1 MADDGGPPRRP
12 DPMPA
17 PCPRPVHAAAC
28 LAALLQCGMAW
39 AQAAQA
45 TQPTPAAQVPEAEP
59 PCIVV
64 VGHGRNLA
72 LDDHEANTAW
82 NQVNNRFNAQ
92 VAGHVQQAGQRVVRL
107 PLPVESRDM
116 PANVTQILDRA
127 QDAGCDR
134 VLETTIFADDTAR
147 TLVVRLRAHPLQR
160 VRNLAGDGALLSIG
174 PPSFSSQ
181 RDLPLEPRSFERLAP
196 DRVAREMAADFVRHA
211 GHLQGRAAPGPIH
224 PGVVVSGESR

>member
-1 MADDGGPPRRP
+1 MADDHVRRP
-12 DPMPA
+12 PDLMPA
-17 PCPRPVHAAAC
+17 SCPRPVHAAAC

-39 AQAAQA
+39 AQAE
-45 TQPTPAAQVPEAEP
+45 PVPEAEP

-116 PANVTQILDRA
+116 PANVTSILDRA

-134 VLETTIFADDTAR
+134 LLETTIFADDQAR
-147 TLVVRLRAHPLQR
+147 TLVVRLRAHPRQR
-160 VRNLAGDGALLSIG
+160 VRNLAGSGALLSIG
-174 PPSFSSQ
+174 PPGFSSQ
-181 RDLPLEPRSFERLAP
+181 RDLPLEPRSFDRLAP
-196 DRVAREMAADFVRHA
+196 DVVAREMAADFVRHSERA
-211 GHLQGRAAPGPIH
+211 QGRAAPGPSRS
-224 PGVVVSGESR
+224 GVTVSGDVR

>member
-1 MADDGGPPRRP
+1 MTLRL
-12 DPMPA
+12 
-17 PCPRPVHAAAC
+17 PRPLLAATGLA
-28 LAALLQCGMAW
+28 AALLLPAV
-39 AQAAQA
+39 AAA
-45 TQPTPAAQVPEAEP
+45 EDEP

-116 PANVTQILDRA
+116 PANVTHILDRA

-134 VLETTIFADDTAR
+134 LLETTIFADDAAR
-147 TLVVRLRAHPLQR
+147 TLVVRLRAHPLLR
-160 VRNLAGDGALLSIG
+160 VRNLAGSGVLLNIGA
-174 PPSFSSQ
+174 PSFSSQ

-196 DRVAREMAADFVRHA
+196 DLVARDMAADFIRYAVQPPDRSASGPPPA
-211 GHLQGRAAPGPIH
+211 GSTVPAKAGP
-224 PGVVVSGESR
+224 PQERP

>member
-1 MADDGGPPRRP
+1 MTFRLARP
-12 DPMPA
+12 LL
-17 PCPRPVHAAAC
+17 AAAC
-28 LAALLQCGMAW
+28 LVAPLLFPGGAAA
-39 AQAAQA
+39 
-45 TQPTPAAQVPEAEP
+45 EDEP

-64 VGHGRNLA
+64 VGHGRNLS

-116 PANVTQILDRA
+116 PANVTSILDRA

-134 VLETTIFADDTAR
+134 LLETTIFADDTAR

-160 VRNLAGDGALLSIG
+160 VRNLAGGGVLLNIGA
-174 PPSFSSQ
+174 PSFSSQ

-196 DRVAREMAADFVRHA
+196 DLVAREMAADFIRYAVYPPDRAASGAPA
-211 GHLQGRAAPGPIH
+211 GGATVPGRASSPQ
-224 PGVVVSGESR
+224 ERK

>member
-1 MADDGGPPRRP
+1 MTLRH
-12 DPMPA
+12 
-17 PCPRPVHAAAC
+17 PRPLLAATGLA
-28 LAALLQCGMAW
+28 AALLLPAV
-39 AQAAQA
+39 AAA
-45 TQPTPAAQVPEAEP
+45 EDEP

-134 VLETTIFADDTAR
+134 LLETTIFADDAAR
-147 TLVVRLRAHPLQR
+147 TLVVRLRAHPLLR
-160 VRNLAGDGALLSIG
+160 VRNLAGNGVLLNIGA
-174 PPSFSSQ
+174 PSFSSQ

-196 DRVAREMAADFVRHA
+196 DLVAREMAADFIRYAVQPPDRTASGPAPTGVMLPGKA
-211 GHLQGRAAPGPIH
+211 GSPQERK
-224 PGVVVSGESR
+224 

>member
-1 MADDGGPPRRP
+1 MAAPMSRRP
-12 DPMPA
+12 RLLLA
-17 PCPRPVHAAAC
+17 PAC
-28 LAALLQCGMAW
+28 LAAALLLPGV
-39 AQAAQA
+39 AAA
-45 TQPTPAAQVPEAEP
+45 EDEP

-107 PLPVESRDM
+107 PLPVEARDM

-134 VLETTIFADDTAR
+134 LLETTIFADDVAR

-160 VRNLAGDGALLSIG
+160 VRNLAGNGELLNIG

-196 DRVAREMAADFVRHA
+196 DAVARDMAADFVRH
-211 GHLQGRAAPGPIH
+211 LENRK
-224 PGVVVSGESR
+224 

>member
-1 MADDGGPPRRP
+1 MSRCHRLL
-12 DPMPA
+12 PA
-17 PCPRPVHAAAC
+17 SAC
-28 LAALLQCGMAW
+28 LAAALLLPGV
-39 AQAAQA
+39 AAA
-45 TQPTPAAQVPEAEP
+45 EEEP

-92 VAGHVQQAGQRVVRL
+92 VAGHVQRAGQRVVRL

-134 VLETTIFADDTAR
+134 LLETTIFADDAAR

-160 VRNLAGDGALLSIG
+160 VRNLAGSGALLNIG
-174 PPSFSSQ
+174 APSFSSQ

-196 DRVAREMAADFVRHA
+196 DVVAREMAADFVRH
-211 GHLQGRAAPGPIH
+211 LENKR
-224 PGVVVSGESR
+224 

>member
-1 MADDGGPPRRP
+1 MTFRRP
-12 DPMPA
+12 RPFFAAMGLA
-17 PCPRPVHAAAC
+17 AGLLLPCMAAA
-28 LAALLQCGMAW
+28 
-39 AQAAQA
+39 
-45 TQPTPAAQVPEAEP
+45 EDEP

-107 PLPVESRDM
+107 PLPVEARDM

-134 VLETTIFADDTAR
+134 LLETTIFADDEAR
-147 TLVVRLRAHPLQR
+147 TLVVRLRSHPLLR
-160 VRNLAGDGALLSIG
+160 VRNLAGSGVLLNIGA
-174 PPSFSSQ
+174 PSFSSQ

-196 DRVAREMAADFVRHA
+196 DAVAREMAADFVRH
-211 GHLQGRAAPGPIH
+211 L
-224 PGVVVSGESR
+224 ELKK

>member
-1 MADDGGPPRRP
+1 
-12 DPMPA
+12 MPA
-17 PCPRPVHAAAC
+17 CRPRLVHAASC
-28 LAALLQCGMAW
+28 LAALLQCGMAP
-39 AQAAQA
+39 AQSA
-45 TQPTPAAQVPEAEP
+45 VEP

-116 PANVTQILDRA
+116 PANATSILDRA

-134 VLETTIFADDTAR
+134 LLETTIFADDQAH
-147 TLVVRLRAHPLQR
+147 TLVVRLRAHPLLR
-160 VRNLAGDGALLSIG
+160 VRNLAGSGALLSIG

-196 DRVAREMAADFVRHA
+196 DLVAREMAADFVRHSA
-211 GHLQGRAAPGPIH
+211 PAPGRAAAGPLPGGGRVPSQAGS
-224 PGVVVSGESR
+224 PSENK

>member
-1 MADDGGPPRRP
+1 MTLRL
-12 DPMPA
+12 
-17 PCPRPVHAAAC
+17 PRPLLAAAC
-28 LAALLQCGMAW
+28 LAAALLPGL
-39 AQAAQA
+39 AA
-45 TQPTPAAQVPEAEP
+45 AEEDP

-116 PANVTQILDRA
+116 PANVTSILDRA

-134 VLETTIFADDTAR
+134 LLETTIFADDQAR

-160 VRNLAGDGALLSIG
+160 VRNLAGSGALLSIG
-174 PPSFSSQ
+174 PPGFSSQ
-181 RDLPLEPRSFERLAP
+181 RDLPLEPRSFDRLAP
-196 DRVAREMAADFVRHA
+196 DLVAREMAADFVRHSERT
-211 GHLQGRAAPGPIH
+211 QDRAAPGPSRS
-224 PGVVVSGESR
+224 GVTVSGDVR

>member
-1 MADDGGPPRRP
+1 MTLRL
-12 DPMPA
+12 
-17 PCPRPVHAAAC
+17 PRPLLAAAC
-28 LAALLQCGMAW
+28 LAAALLPGL
-39 AQAAQA
+39 AA
-45 TQPTPAAQVPEAEP
+45 AEEDP

-116 PANVTQILDRA
+116 PANVTSILDRA

-134 VLETTIFADDTAR
+134 LLETTIFADDQAR
-147 TLVVRLRAHPLQR
+147 SLVVRLRAHPLLR
-160 VRNLAGDGALLSIG
+160 VRNLAGNGALLSIG

-181 RDLPLEPRSFERLAP
+181 RDLPLEPRSFGRLAP
-196 DRVAREMAADFVRHA
+196 DVVAREMAADFVRHSGPQGQAASGPPPSGGTLPGKA
-211 GHLQGRAAPGPIH
+211 GSPQ
-224 PGVVVSGESR
+224 ENNK

>member
-1 MADDGGPPRRP
+1 MADDRVRRP
-12 DPMPA
+12 PDLMPA
-17 PCPRPVHAAAC
+17 SCPRPVHAAAC

-39 AQAAQA
+39 AQAA
-45 TQPTPAAQVPEAEP
+45 PVPEAEP

-116 PANVTQILDRA
+116 PANVTSILDRA

-134 VLETTIFADDTAR
+134 LLETTIFADDQAR
-147 TLVVRLRAHPLQR
+147 TLVVRLRMHPLQR
-160 VRNLAGDGALLSIG
+160 VRNLAGNGALLSIG
-174 PPSFSSQ
+174 PPGFSSQ
-181 RDLPLEPRSFERLAP
+181 RDLPLEPRSFDRLAP
-196 DRVAREMAADFVRHA
+196 DVVAREMAADFVRHSRHA
-211 GHLQGRAAPGPIH
+211 QGGRVAPGPSRS
-224 PGVVVSGESR
+224 GVTVSGDVR